1 MLFSRGMK
9 ILWQKLVTRQQI
21 ASLPSRMGL
30 LGLKVK
36 PTASTTETQ
45 KTQSQLPRSDCPH
58 PLRTG
63 GQNSPPQKRKITK
76 MS

>member
-9 ILWQKLVTRQQI
+9 ILWQKLVTGQQI

-36 PTASTTETQ
+36 PTASTRETQ
-45 KTQSQLPRSDCPH
+45 RTQSQSPRSDCLH
-58 PLRTG
+58 LLRTG
-63 GQNSPPQKRKITK
+63 GQNSPLQKRKTTK